1 MKTSD
6 TRIGMTTSRLKA
18 GGIGF
23 ARSDGFTMIELM
35 MTIAIATIVMTLA
48 IPSFRYVTNANRIA
62 GEINGLL
69 GDMQF
74 ARAEAIKEG
83 QGVTVCVSTDGAT
96 CAAGDTFWH
105 HGWIVISSIANVGVL
120 RVQSRFSGTDTFES
134 TTLSAVTFST
144 VTFNREGY
152 AGGLPAGTLVTLHD
166 STNTSAWTRCLSLTF
181 TGQMT
186 TEMVGANSNGSPC
199 T

>member
-6 TRIGMTTSRLKA
+6 TRIGMAAMRPNA
-18 GGIGF
+18 GVSGF
-23 ARSDGFTMIELM
+23 ARSAGFTMIELM

-48 IPSFRYVTNANRIA
+48 IPSFRYITNANRIA

-83 QGVTVCVSTDGAT
+83 QGVTVCVSTDHTT
-96 CAAGDTFWH
+96 CAANDTDWE
-105 HGWIVISSIANVGVL
+105 HGWIVISSLASVGVL
-120 RVQSRFSGTDTFES
+120 RVQSPFSSTDTFES
-134 TTLSAVTFST
+134 LTLST

-152 AGGLPAGTLVTLHD
+152 AGGIANGGTVITLHD
-166 STNTSAWTRCLSLTF
+166 STSTSAWTRCLSLTF
-181 TGQMT
+181 SGQMT
-186 TEMVGANSNGSPC
+186 TEMVNGTTC

>member
-6 TRIGMTTSRLKA
+6 TRLGMAASRPKA
-18 GGIGF
+18 GGSGF
-23 ARSDGFTMIELM
+23 ARSAGFTMIELM

-48 IPSFRYVTNANRIA
+48 IPSFRYITNANRIA
-62 GEINGLL
+62 SEVNGLL
-69 GDMQF
+69 GDLQF

-83 QGVTVCVSTDGAT
+83 QGVTVCVSTDHAT
-96 CAAGDTFWH
+96 CVANDTNWQD
-105 HGWIVISSIANVGVL
+105 GWIVISSVAGVGVL
-120 RVQSRFSGTDTFES
+120 RVQNQFSSTDTFVS
-134 TTLSAVTFST
+134 NTVAS

-152 AGGLPAGTLVTLHD
+152 AGGLPAGTLITLHD
-166 STNTSAWTRCLSLTF
+166 STGTPAWTRCLSLSF

-186 TEMVGANSNGSPC
+186 TEMVNVTSNGSTC

>member
-1 MKTSD
+1 
-6 TRIGMTTSRLKA
+6 
-18 GGIGF
+18 
-23 ARSDGFTMIELM
+23 MIELM
-35 MTIAIATIVMTLA
+35 MTIAIATVVMTLA
-48 IPSFRYVTNANRIA
+48 IPSFRYITNANRIA

-83 QGVTVCVSTDGAT
+83 QGVTVCVSTNGTT
-96 CAAGDTFWH
+96 CAVGDTFWQ
-105 HGWIVISSIANVGVL
+105 HGWIVISSIATVGVL
-120 RVQSRFSGTDTFES
+120 RVQTQFSSSDTFES
-134 TTLSAVTFST
+134 LGANGIST

-152 AGGLPAGTLVTLHD
+152 AAGVANGGSLITLHD
-166 STNTSAWTRCLSLTF
+166 STSTPAWTRCLALSF

-186 TEMVGANSNGSPC
+186 TEMVNGTANGLTC

>member
-1 MKTSD
+1 MAAIRSKTGV
-6 TRIGMTTSRLKA
+6 T
-18 GGIGF
+18 GF
-23 ARSDGFTMIELM
+23 ARSAGFTMIELM

-48 IPSFRYVTNANRIA
+48 IPSFRYITNANRIA

-83 QGVTVCVSTDGAT
+83 QGVTVCVSTNGTT
-96 CAAGDTFWH
+96 CAAGDTFWQ
-105 HGWIVISSIANVGVL
+105 HGWIVISSLASVGVL
-120 RVQSRFSGTDTFES
+120 RVQSPFSSTDTFES
-134 TTLSAVTFST
+134 LGASGIGT

-152 AGGLPAGTLVTLHD
+152 ATGVANGGSLITLHD
-166 STNTSAWTRCLSLTF
+166 STSTPAWTRCLALTF

-186 TEMVGANSNGSPC
+186 TEKYDGSSC